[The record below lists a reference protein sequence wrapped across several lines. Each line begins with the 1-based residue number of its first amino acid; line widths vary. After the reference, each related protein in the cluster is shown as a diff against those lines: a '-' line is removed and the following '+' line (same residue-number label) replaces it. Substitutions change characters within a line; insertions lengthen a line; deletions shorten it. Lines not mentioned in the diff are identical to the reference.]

1 MFEPEDYTMTLDS
14 LFFERPVVQK
24 VTPLCNDQGSWQLAP
39 APSISEIPATQDLQ
53 NEIKSLWSSGS
64 TERPKKFIPPM
75 KKTTERENS
84 FQEKCNL
91 QNDEIYEIGL
101 EATSINSQQILRNES
116 SDTQLQQDSAQLLD
130 LRTLHPSSRNHGANN
145 QFRKS
150 LFKTPQPKILRSFV
164 NTSSGLE
171 TSEPGDSSNVTLSEF
186 IDDEF
191 VKTVENIQSPLHG
204 SGLELFS
211 TCDSATAKYRQ
222 TTKTAHVLP
231 LTPQPLNVQGVS
243 SKGSGV
249 LRPVT
254 EIPAQFRSV
263 FKEFPYFNYIQSG
276 ALDELLYTNRNFV
289 ICAPTGSGKTVLF
302 ELAIIRLLMEV
313 PPPWSNIKAVYM
325 APIKALCSQRYDD
338 WKPKFGPLG
347 LNCKELTG
355 DTEMDDFFE
364 IQDAQL
370 IMTTPEK
377 WDSMTRKWRDNCLV
391 QLVRLFLIDEV
402 HVVKDPTRGATLEV
416 VVSRMKTM
424 HSSLSCGSDNP
435 DSKVPMR
442 FVAVSATI
450 PNITDI
456 SDWLSD
462 GTEPATCLE
471 MDETH
476 RPVKL
481 RKVVLGFPC
490 SGNQTE
496 FKFDLSL
503 NYKMASIIQTYSDQK
518 PTLVFCATRK
528 GVQQSGSVLA
538 KDAKFIMSIEHK
550 QRLQKCANSLQDSKL
565 RDLVMYGVGFHHAGM
580 EVSDRKKI
588 ESVFTLGDL
597 PVLFTTSTLAM
608 GVNLPA
614 HLVVI
619 KSTMHYIGGMFQ
631 EYSETDILQMI
642 GRAGRPQFD
651 TTATAVIM
659 TRFQTKEKYTH
670 LVSGADTIESSLH
683 KHLVEHLNAEIV
695 LHTISNVK
703 VALDWIRSTFLY
715 IRALKNPSHYGF
727 PPGLDRAGIE
737 AKLQELCLKNLNAL
751 SSIGLIT
758 MDEDINF
765 KPTETGKLMAR
776 YCIAYDTMKQFTLVP
791 GTGTLSDLLTLISK
805 SKEFSDVQLRVNEKR
820 TLNTLNKDKNRITI
834 RFPIDGKIKNN
845 EMKVNCLIQAQLG
858 CMAVQDFGLTQD
870 TGRIFRNGTRLT
882 KCLSEFFAQHAKK
895 NFSAL
900 LNSLIL
906 AKCFRSR
913 LWENS
918 PFVSKQLEKIGV
930 TLSTAMVNAGLTTFQ
945 KIEETHARELEMIVN
960 RHPPFGNQIREA
972 VIHLPKYEVS
982 VEQIARYNAS
992 IAEII
997 VTVNLTN
1004 YEQLRIKRTAP
1015 DNHYVTLLIGDC
1027 DNEVVFQ
1034 QKLTDSLLLKSGS
1047 WSKKIEV
1054 TRALKGEELSV
1065 NLISSEYVG
1074 LDIQQKYSAF
1084 YSGPKRFGTH
1094 ANMWEKPQSEHLQV
1108 TAQSA
1113 ETSVV
1118 RTPRSSKEITCP
1130 DPAKRQCNHYCKNKE
1145 QCGHECCKVGVP
1157 VLHKSVT
1164 QPQSNFSSY
1173 LRDLKSRNETLAVTP
1188 VKRLKMKMS
1197 EDVDAVDLQQFSYTR
1212 KTPVSSVARRERMP
1226 TGLPTQADKWE
1237 ALDDFATPQLLGNVD
1252 YYGEDNENYSC
1263 SYPNWNVMEYEDQ
1276 ISVPSTAASKS
1287 KNNDRGHCI
1296 DYHNWNIKGL
1306 EDQLP
1311 ALDTAK
1317 SEKFSVWNKS
1327 INGNLRNP
1335 TLGTQNKAA
1344 MNFVKQSMSD
1354 ADESGYLSSDT
1365 LNVTFDLGVD
1375 DWDDFDDESLV
1386 HASNLTTAE
1395 IPKPKPERPEGFSST
1410 LFSKVDQAK
1419 PALEEFHRSGTY
1431 RQVTTAK
1438 DSSAVQTSYSSAVS
1452 YLPPDFRR
1460 FSNETTKCYT
1470 EMYGNKPAS
1479 SYSRENETK
1488 LSTSNGMFDF
1498 FTKQSNVKSAL
1509 EVTGRHEEEDKSNDV
1524 NAFLGIFDGI
1534 F

>member
-1 MFEPEDYTMTLDS
+1 
-14 LFFERPVVQK
+14 
-24 VTPLCNDQGSWQLAP
+24 
-39 APSISEIPATQDLQ
+39 
-53 NEIKSLWSSGS
+53 
-64 TERPKKFIPPM
+64 
-75 KKTTERENS
+75 
-84 FQEKCNL
+84 
-91 QNDEIYEIGL
+91 
-101 EATSINSQQILRNES
+101 
-116 SDTQLQQDSAQLLD
+116 
-130 LRTLHPSSRNHGANN
+130 
-145 QFRKS
+145 
-150 LFKTPQPKILRSFV
+150 
-164 NTSSGLE
+164 
-171 TSEPGDSSNVTLSEF
+171 
-186 IDDEF
+186 
-191 VKTVENIQSPLHG
+191 
-204 SGLELFS
+204 
-211 TCDSATAKYRQ
+211 
-222 TTKTAHVLP
+222 
-231 LTPQPLNVQGVS
+231 
-243 SKGSGV
+243 
-249 LRPVT
+249 
-254 EIPAQFRSV
+254 AQFRSV

-391 QLVRLFLIDEV
+391 QLVRLFLIDE
-402 HVVKDPTRGATLEV
+402 
-416 VVSRMKTM
+416 
-424 HSSLSCGSDNP
+424 
-435 DSKVPMR
+435 
-442 FVAVSATI
+442 
-450 PNITDI
+450 I

-565 RDLVMYGVGFHHAGM
+565 RV
-580 EVSDRKKI
+580 
-588 ESVFTLGDL
+588 
-597 PVLFTTSTLAM
+597 TTSTLAM

-834 RFPIDGKIKNN
+834 RFPVDGKIKNN

-945 KIEETHARELEMIVN
+945 KIEETHARELEM
-960 RHPPFGNQIREA
+960 
-972 VIHLPKYEVS
+972 
-982 VEQIARYNAS
+982 
-992 IAEII
+992 
-997 VTVNLTN
+997 
-1004 YEQLRIKRTAP
+1004 
-1015 DNHYVTLLIGDC
+1015 
-1027 DNEVVFQ
+1027 
-1034 QKLTDSLLLKSGS
+1034 
-1047 WSKKIEV
+1047 
-1054 TRALKGEELSV
+1054 
-1065 NLISSEYVG
+1065 
-1074 LDIQQKYSAF
+1074 
-1084 YSGPKRFGTH
+1084 
-1094 ANMWEKPQSEHLQV
+1094 
-1108 TAQSA
+1108 
-1113 ETSVV
+1113 
-1118 RTPRSSKEITCP
+1118 
-1130 DPAKRQCNHYCKNKE
+1130 
-1145 QCGHECCKVGVP
+1145 
-1157 VLHKSVT
+1157 
-1164 QPQSNFSSY
+1164 
-1173 LRDLKSRNETLAVTP
+1173 
-1188 VKRLKMKMS
+1188 MKMS

-1237 ALDDFATPQLLGNVD
+1237 ALDDFATPQQLGNVD
-1252 YYGEDNENYSC
+1252 YYGEE
-1263 SYPNWNVMEYEDQ
+1263 
-1276 ISVPSTAASKS
+1276 
-1287 KNNDRGHCI
+1287 
-1296 DYHNWNIKGL
+1296 
-1306 EDQLP
+1306 
-1311 ALDTAK
+1311 
-1317 SEKFSVWNKS
+1317 FSVWNKS

-1395 IPKPKPERPEGFSST
+1395 IPKPKPERPEGEVRADIESLYEAVPQLSKVFQIEDKIGEGTFSSVYLAT
-1410 LFSKVDQAK
+1410 AQLRSGVKEKFALKHLIPTSHPIRIAAELQCLTVAGGKENVMGVTSCLRKDDHVVIVMPYLEHESFVEILGCISFAEVREYMFHMLKALTHVHHFGIIHRDIKPSNFLYNRQQKKYALVDFGLAQGTPDTQVELLKVVKGEGQEGSCLKNKSHVTTGNKTPHSSTAAKDIPQNSSAKPPVKRSWSLAQAK
-1419 PALEEFHRSGTY
+1419 QGKESLLVNSHRSVFGERNLNSLNPHEGAILKPVKPSKAVDLTSRKMAVTKRKPVLAKGAASNHSRKPTAQCPATLTCDCYMTDRVCNVCLSSVNLILMFLQESLLVNSHRSVFGERNLNSLNPHEGAILKPVKPSKAVDLTSRKMAVTKHKPVLAKGAASNHSRKPTAQCPATLTCDCYMTDRVCNVCLSRRQQVAPRAGTPGFRAPEVLTKCPNQTTAIDMWSAGVIFLSLLSGRYPFFKASDDLIALAQIMTIRGSKETVRAAKTFGKSVLCSKDIPAQDLKTLCERLRGTHSQKGSCVSETNTVSDDLLVTPDACTAPIKAEISFTRCQQAQQYSLEEEAQQDSQSDSDF
-1431 RQVTTAK
+1431 K
-1438 DSSAVQTSYSSAVS
+1438 DSNMSSDIKGWDRV
-1452 YLPPDFRR
+1452 PDTAYDLLDKLLDL
-1460 FSNETTKCYT
+1460 N
-1470 EMYGNKPAS
+1470 PATRIQAS
-1479 SYSRENETK
+1479 QA
-1488 LSTSNGMFDF
+1488 LLHPF
-1498 FTKQSNVKSAL
+1498 FQGL
-1509 EVTGRHEEEDKSNDV
+1509 
-1524 NAFLGIFDGI
+1524 
-1534 F
+1534 